1 MLTYKLKAVIQSL
14 NDILAF
20 RLQTD
25 AYSIDMTPNEVREQL
40 IKNSIKIDKIQLS
53 SENELFYNLEG
64 IERIDCIGSSISN
77 STNSI
82 FVSDDTLNLLITNE
96 IAKKQKRIQYNSI
109 IDYIEGKHRNH
120 EIYALYGLRRTGKTV
135 LLLQACK
142 YCIEKGYKVA
152 YATIP
157 QNNSISYRDINIAIQ
172 NLIKSQY
179 KVLVIDEITY
189 MKDFIGWSNILS
201 DIVAKSG
208 IRVIIAGTQSFALYL
223 ASKYELL
230 DRVYLKSTTYISYK
244 EFVRLLGNKDTSI
257 LDYIRYGGVLGYS
270 RHIDTTYIESAI
282 IDNIENTLRTYSR
295 QQCWPKISEALETGT
310 LHTYVYTVIN
320 SITKSGMLRSIRN
333 IFRDHNLRSGIS
345 FDKELKSEIDI
356 EYLEDLRIKQSKLIG
371 IKDSTP
377 GDVIGELL
385 VAFNKLEVTVNST
398 LIQNNK
404 EYTEPLYNQPGLRYA
419 QVVEL
424 LDILFKK
431 SLFDVQIDYATL
443 TKLKQK
449 VIEDLEGRLIED
461 AIVVHF
467 IQRYS
472 DKYKVY
478 KLRTTD
484 NKEID
489 IIVQDKQTGS
499 IALIEV
505 KRSNKIVDKQ
515 YRWLIDESITN
526 YIQSRLGQITD
537 RYVLYNGKDRDIQ
550 LSEAKTQ
557 ILYRNTSDFL
567 LSGRE

>member
-1 MLTYKLKAVIQSL
+1 MLTYKLKAVIQSS
-14 NDILAF
+14 NEILAF
-20 RLQTD
+20 RLQTN
-25 AYSIDMTPNEVREQL
+25 AYSLDMTPNEVREQL
-40 IKNSIKIDKIQLS
+40 IKNSIKIDKIQIS
-53 SENELFYNLEG
+53 PEHELFYNLEG
-64 IERIDCIGSSISN
+64 IERIDCIGSSN
-77 STNSI
+77 STSSI
-82 FVSDDTLNLLITNE
+82 FLSDTTLKLLITNE
-96 IAKKQKRIQYNSI
+96 TSGKQKRIQYNSI

-189 MKDFIGWSNILS
+189 MKDFIGWTNILS

-244 EFVRLLGNKDTSI
+244 EFVRLLGNKASCI

-431 SLFDVQIDYATL
+431 SLFDMQIDYATL

-472 DKYKVY
+472 DK
-478 KLRTTD
+478 
-484 NKEID
+484 
-489 IIVQDKQTGS
+489 
-499 IALIEV
+499 
-505 KRSNKIVDKQ
+505 
-515 YRWLIDESITN
+515 
-526 YIQSRLGQITD
+526 
-537 RYVLYNGKDRDIQ
+537 
-550 LSEAKTQ
+550 
-557 ILYRNTSDFL
+557 
-567 LSGRE
+567 